1 MRPPEDMHQLMRR
14 IEEYKRLEN
23 DRLQRKGKAPS
34 SSQYRKEYRPDK
46 FQQRPEK
53 EPRASKEGLASR
65 AEEVNMAFKKP
76 VYKILECIKNE
87 PYFRW
92 VGKMGGDL
100 ARRNQSLY
108 CTYHWEKGHTTEQC
122 RVLKDHLKQL
132 VKVGH
137 LKEFIVG
144 QEGGNVGQGSRS

>member
-14 IEEYKRLEN
+14 IQEYKRLED

-34 SSQYRKEYRPDK
+34 SSQYRKEYCPEK
-46 FQQRPEK
+46 FQQRPRK
-53 EPRASKEGLASR
+53 EPRASREGSASC
-65 AEEVNMAFKKP
+65 AEEVNMAFKEP
-76 VYKILECIKNE
+76 VYKILERIKNE

-100 ARRNQSLY
+100 VRRNQSLY
-108 CTYHWEKGHTTEQC
+108 CTYHREKGHTTEQC
-122 RVLKDHLKQL
+122 QMLKDHLEQL
-132 VKVGH
+132 EKVGH

-144 QEGGNVGQGSRS
+144 QEGGNIGQGSGS